1 MLIFWSLVRN
11 SVVLAVYLLF
21 SVACF
26 LTVHEHY
33 DKAYFNRKMYYNKS
47 KIIYKYMNDDYD
59 DNLIN
64 QNIIEPSKLY
74 SCNISNCIFN
84 DRFNKIDK
92 EEIIYN
98 GGIVI

>member
-33 DKAYFNRKMYYNKS
+33 VLSCLLPFLAHISFLSDYFATLVS
-47 KIIYKYMNDDYD
+47 LFIIRHKCR
-59 DNLIN
+59 IVKPS
-64 QNIIEPSKLY
+64 NIKRPK
-74 SCNISNCIFN
+74 
-84 DRFNKIDK
+84 R
-92 EEIIYN
+92 
-98 GGIVI
+98 